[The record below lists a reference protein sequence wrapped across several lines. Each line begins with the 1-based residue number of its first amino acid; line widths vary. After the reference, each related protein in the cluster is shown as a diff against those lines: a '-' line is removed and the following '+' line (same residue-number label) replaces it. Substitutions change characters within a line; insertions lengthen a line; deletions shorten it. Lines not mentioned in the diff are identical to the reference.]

1 MGSAKNNALSRRYNF
16 YGGFRR
22 VEQNYSANSDD
33 NFTSGVMV
41 NGQEMFSPNQFDG
54 AHPSSGSLERDESKF
69 RVRPNSILAQ
79 LGLPCQTEEE
89 HDYEQCYSY
98 YANGCY
104 NVCQFVDVGDIED
117 FM

>member
-1 MGSAKNNALSRRYNF
+1 MGSAKNNVVSHRYHF

-41 NGQEMFSPNQFDG
+41 NDQDMFLPTQFDG
-54 AHPSSGSLERDESKF
+54 AYSSSGCSGSDESKF
-69 RVRPNSILAQ
+69 RIRPNSILAQ
-79 LGLPCQTEEE
+79 LGLPCQTDQ
-89 HDYEQCYSY
+89 DYDYGHCYSY
-98 YANGCY
+98 YADGCY